1 VNPSLHEWLAAC
13 AAHSGMLGCGI
24 RQPDATGF
32 SHTAEE
38 IFPHQRMDE
47 ALNFLADA
55 FASFQERG
63 LAPRW
68 LTWTFEKGRVRLV
81 ARPDGLLLAL
91 AAQPDSVA
99 AQNLD
104 QLAEEF
110 LALKFTD

>member
-1 VNPSLHEWLAAC
+1 VNPSLDEWLAAC
-13 AAHSGMLGCGI
+13 AANSGMLGCGI
-24 RQPDATGF
+24 RLPDSTCF

-38 IFPHQRMDE
+38 IFPPQRMDE
-47 ALNFLADA
+47 ALNFLADS
-55 FASFQERG
+55 FTSFQERG

-68 LTWTFEKGRVRLV
+68 LTWTFEKGRVRLI

-110 LALKFTD
+110 LALDFAD

>member
-1 VNPSLHEWLAAC
+1 MNPSLNEWLTAC
-13 AAHSGMLGCGI
+13 AANSGMLGCGV
-24 RQPDATGF
+24 RRPDCSCF

-47 ALNFLADA
+47 ALNFLADS

-81 ARPDGLLLAL
+81 ARPDGLLLGL
-91 AAQPDSVA
+91 AAQPGSVA

-104 QLAEEF
+104 QIAEEF
-110 LALKFTD
+110 LALDFVD